1 MKLPS
6 PKTLLWMSAT
16 AAVLTIILKTLA
28 WYVTGSVGLL
38 SDAMESFVNLAG
50 AVFALMMVTIAER
63 PADEDHPHGHHKAE
77 YFSSGFEGMLIFG
90 AALGILWTS
99 INRLMHPQPL
109 EQLGWGMAFSM
120 ASTVLNG
127 IGAWVL
133 LKAANVHN
141 SIALEADGRHLRTD
155 VWTSIGVIVGVALVQ
170 VTGWLWLDP
179 VVAIAVALNI
189 LKEGWHLIR
198 NSSHGLMD
206 SVVDADI
213 AGSIQQTLDRFVLQ
227 EKDPQGRELVR
238 FDHVVTRAAG
248 QRSFVSMHMHM
259 PASWTLGRS
268 AQLRNDVERA
278 LVESQPQL
286 HATIEM
292 LPSDVEPLQ
301 TLGDLESVAE
311 TAPASTAATIG

>member
-1 MKLPS
+1 MNFPR
-6 PKTLLWMSAT
+6 PKTLLWMSAA
-16 AAVLTIILKTLA
+16 AAVATIILKTLA

-50 AVFALMMVTIAER
+50 AMFALMMVTIAER

-99 INRLMHPQPL
+99 VDRLLHPQPL

-120 ASTVLNG
+120 VSTVLNG

-133 LKAANVHN
+133 LKAAKVHN

-155 VWTSIGVIVGVALVQ
+155 VWTSIGVIAGVALVQ

-179 VVAIAVALNI
+179 LVAIAVALNI
-189 LKEGWHLIR
+189 LREGWHLIR

-206 SVVDADI
+206 SAVDAET
-213 AGSIQQTLDRFVLQ
+213 AASIRQMLDQFVQQETDA
-227 EKDPQGRELVR
+227 QGRELVR
-238 FDHVVTRAAG
+238 FDHVATRMAG
-248 QRSFVSMHMHM
+248 QRNFVSMHMHM
-259 PASWTLGRS
+259 PSSWSLGKS
-268 AQLRNDVERA
+268 ATLRNDVERA
-278 LVESQPQL
+278 LVAALPQL

-292 LPSDVEPLQ
+292 LPFDVEPVQ
-301 TLGDLESVAE
+301 TLADMDVAE
-311 TAPASTAATIG
+311 PVGSS